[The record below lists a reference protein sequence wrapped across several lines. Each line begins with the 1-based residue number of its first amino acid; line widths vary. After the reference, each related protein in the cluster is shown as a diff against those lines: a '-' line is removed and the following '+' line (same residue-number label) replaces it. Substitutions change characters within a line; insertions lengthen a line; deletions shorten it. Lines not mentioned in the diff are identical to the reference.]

1 MFAARAYRSTAD
13 EDTNTLSRPA
23 EPNSQQPLAD
33 LVPIGQTDRLPAGQP
48 PSDVMPA
55 MGPPNRAP
63 GISVMGG
70 PDRSPVDVMGG
81 PDRGPGLDVM
91 GGPDRGPRLD
101 VMGKTDPRFVDF
113 LFTGRTDSRG
123 DY

>member
-1 MFAARAYRSTAD
+1 MFAARAYRLPAD
-13 EDTNTLSRPA
+13 EDTDT
-23 EPNSQQPLAD
+23 QQPFAD
-33 LVPIGQTDRLPAGQP
+33 LVPIAQTDRMPADHP
-48 PSDVMPA
+48 RSDVMPA

-63 GISVMGG
+63 GVGVMGS
-70 PDRSPVDVMGG
+70 PDPSPGVDVMGKADHG
-81 PDRGPGLDVM
+81 LGLDVM

-113 LFTGRTDSRG
+113 LFTGRTGTR